1 MAVRLYNEY
10 IKVDPNFIPVFSR
23 NSDRIYPD
31 KWQSFYP
38 HTSFKNILK
47 DVVETLE
54 KSNETKDRS
63 IWMSGA
69 YGTGKTYASF
79 VIKHILEDS
88 IDSIAPYFIQNG
100 IPKHTVLAKR
110 ILLCSTFAGNH
121 TNYKKRCRKDTGWDG
136 LIRLA
141 GASPQKTRTYRL
153 LSFFL
158 PLFQAPNRVFEIPQ
172 TTH

>member
-23 NSDRIYPD
+23 NSDRTYPD

-38 HTSFKNILK
+38 HSSFKNILK
-47 DVVETLE
+47 DIVETLE

-63 IWMSGA
+63 VWMSGA

-88 IDSIAPYFIQNG
+88 IDSITPYFTQNG
-100 IPKHTVLAKR
+100 METLLARVKGVRAKGR
-110 ILLCSTFAGNH
+110 ILVVQRSA
-121 TNYKKRCRKDTGWDG
+121 
-136 LIRLA
+136 
-141 GASPQKTRTYRL
+141 
-153 LSFFL
+153 
-158 PLFQAPNRVFEIPQ
+158 
-172 TTH
+172 

>member
-88 IDSIAPYFIQNG
+88 IDSITPYFIQNG
-100 IPKHTVLAKR
+100 RRLYWHELRGLEQRGEFWLFSVVRRLELTHR
-110 ILLCSTFAGNH
+110 ISSLM
-121 TNYKKRCRKDTGWDG
+121 
-136 LIRLA
+136 RL
-141 GASPQKTRTYRL
+141 
-153 LSFFL
+153 
-158 PLFQAPNRVFEIPQ
+158 
-172 TTH
+172 